1 MGLEIERKFLVISD
15 GWRALAKESAAL
27 KQGYLS
33 SNAKATVRVRT
44 KDDRQAV
51 LTLKGVTDGLTR
63 AEYEYSIPIGDAR
76 ELLVMAE
83 PHVIEKRRYLVP
95 FGGLVWE
102 VDEFSGY
109 HAGLVLAEVELERD
123 DQVVVLPDWVG
134 EDVSSL
140 DQYNNASLARSGV
153 ASGDDFQPA

>member
-1 MGLEIERKFLVISD
+1 
-15 GWRALAKESAAL
+15 
-27 KQGYLS
+27 
-33 SNAKATVRVRT
+33 
-44 KDDRQAV
+44 
-51 LTLKGVTDGLTR
+51 
-63 AEYEYSIPIGDAR
+63 
-76 ELLVMAE
+76 MAE